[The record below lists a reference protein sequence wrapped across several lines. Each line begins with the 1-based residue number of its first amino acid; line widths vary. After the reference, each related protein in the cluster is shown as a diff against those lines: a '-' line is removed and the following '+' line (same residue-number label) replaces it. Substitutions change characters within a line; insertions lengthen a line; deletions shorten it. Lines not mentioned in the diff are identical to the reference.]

1 MVDKFVAETKEFEE
15 QLVRDYQNLH
25 RCAET
30 GFELAKT
37 KAYVEACLRRMGY
50 EPELCGKCGLVA
62 RAGKQVGGK
71 VFLLRADMD
80 ALPIREE
87 TGLAFAA
94 TKGCMHAC
102 GHDMHTTML
111 LGAAQLLKN
120 HESELHGCV
129 KLMFQPAEEL
139 LEGARDMVEAG
150 VLEEPDVDAAMM
162 IHVMTGVSLKA
173 GSVVVAPPGVSAPAA
188 DFFTIRIQGKGCH
201 GSTPHQGIDS
211 ITVAAHILIALQEL
225 QAREM
230 SISDEAVL
238 TIGRMAGGD
247 AANVIAD
254 TAVMEGTL
262 RCYQEELRIRLK
274 QRICE
279 IASGIAGTFRA
290 KAEVVFTSECPTLIN
305 DAELVKDVTK
315 YTKRLL
321 GEERVQASE
330 SILESGKM
338 SGSEDFAYVSQKV
351 PSVMLALAAGVDG
364 NDYPLHHPKVRFDTG
379 VLAVGSAAYAGNAI
393 AWLQEHGEM

>member
-1 MVDKFVAETKEFEE
+1 MLEKLVAEAKEFEE
-15 QLVRDYQNLH
+15 QLIRDYQNLH

-30 GFELAKT
+30 GFELTKT
-37 KAYVEACLRRMGY
+37 KAYVEKCLRRMGY
-50 EPELCGKCGLVA
+50 EPKVCGKCGLVA
-62 RAGKQVGGK
+62 SAGNPADGK

-80 ALPIREE
+80 ALPVREE

-94 TKGCMHAC
+94 TTGCMHAC

-111 LGAAQLLKN
+111 LGAAQLLKK
-120 HESELHGCV
+120 HESELQGNV

-150 VLEEPDVDAAMM
+150 VLENPGVDAAMM
-162 IHVMTGVSLKA
+162 IHVMAGIPLKT

-201 GSTPHQGIDS
+201 GSTPHQGVDS
-211 ITVAAHILIALQEL
+211 LTVAAHILIALQEL

-230 SISDEAVL
+230 AISDEAVL
-238 TIGRMAGGD
+238 TIGRMAGGS

-254 TAVMEGTL
+254 TAAMEGTL

-279 IASGIAGTFRA
+279 IVGGIAGTFRA
-290 KAEVVFTSECPTLIN
+290 KAEVLFTSECPTLIN
-305 DAELVKDVTK
+305 DAKLVKAVTN

-321 GEERVQASE
+321 GEEWVQVSE
-330 SILESGKM
+330 SILGSGKM
-338 SGSEDFAYVSQKV
+338 SGSEDFAYVSQQV
-351 PSVMLALAAGVDG
+351 PSVMLALAADGEG

-379 VLAVGSAAYAGNAI
+379 VLAVGSAVYAGNAI